1 MSFQHSATARAKAF
15 CFFFSKKKTFFLAS
29 FVTAL
34 TLSNLSV
41 AYGRVPIL
49 RGVSFEVAAG
59 ECFGLVGESGC
70 GKSTAALAVLR
81 ALPRGGRITGG
92 AVSIAGQGVAA
103 LSAGGL
109 RRLWA
114 RDVSM
119 VYQDPSRALNPTL
132 TVGAQVAEAFAVLGV
147 PDAAARAEAMLGT
160 VQIPRPARAMA
171 AYPHQLSGG
180 TQQRVVLA
188 MALAKDPKLLV
199 LDEPT
204 TGLDATVEAGI
215 LDLVDALRRG
225 RGTSVLLISHNLRM
239 VARMCDRV
247 GVLYAGSLVEL
258 GAASDILR
266 APRHPYTAGLVACL
280 PDGVRRKQDGA
291 LQTIAGQLPA
301 PGAAMP
307 ACMFAPRCDRAEA
320 VCLTTAPPEAWVSG
334 HMARCHFAPPFP
346 AAPDALREEAG
357 AAIRED
363 AGPARP
369 ENAADAMPKDAAG
382 ATPKDAGGAMPEDAG
397 AARQESVGVATAGRP
412 VLQAIGLGKTYAGSG
427 GPVRAVS
434 AVDFSL
440 QAGQTLGL
448 VGESGSGKTTLA
460 RMLLGLTAPDAGG
473 EVLLDG
479 KAMSARLAD
488 RSRAERQAVQI
499 IFQNPDSALNR
510 AHRVRRILAR
520 PLAHLTGLRGR
531 ALADAVAAL
540 ARGVR
545 LGEAQ
550 LAMRPR
556 ALSGGLKQRVAIAR
570 AFAGKPRVVICDEPT
585 SALDVSVQAAILNL
599 LAGLQRR
606 EGVAYVFISHDLAVV
621 RYLADRI
628 AVMYL
633 GQMVEIG
640 PADAVLAG
648 PHHPYTAALVA
659 AARGRRAEVSVEAA
673 KGGACVFLANCAWRM
688 KGVCDVVPP
697 PFDAAAVHARR
708 CHLAVGDL
716 PSVEK
721 QGLLF

>member
-1 MSFQHSATARAKAF
+1 M
-15 CFFFSKKKTFFLAS
+15 
-29 FVTAL
+29 TAL
-34 TLSNLSV
+34 TLANLSV
-41 AYGRVPIL
+41 CYGRVPIL
-49 RGVSFEVAAG
+49 RGVSFDVAAG
-59 ECFGLVGESGC
+59 ACFGLVGESGG
-70 GKSTAALAVLR
+70 GKSTAALAALR

-92 AVSIAGQGVAA
+92 GVSIAGQDVAA
-103 LSAGGL
+103 LSASGL

-180 TQQRVVLA
+180 TQQRVVIA

-239 VARMCDRV
+239 VARMCDRI

-266 APRHPYTAGLVACL
+266 APRHPYTARLVACL

-301 PGAAMP
+301 PGAALA
-307 ACMFAPRCDRAEA
+307 ACVFAPRCDRAEA
-320 VCLTTAPPEAWVSG
+320 VCLTTAPPEAWEG
-334 HMARCHFAPPFP
+334 WHMARCHFAPPFP
-346 AAPDALREEAG
+346 AAPDALREDEG
-357 AAIRED
+357 AAMR
-363 AGPARP
+363 
-369 ENAADAMPKDAAG
+369 
-382 ATPKDAGGAMPEDAG
+382 EDAG
-397 AARQESVGVATAGRP
+397 AAMREDAGAAMREDAGAAMPENAGGAVPKDAGAAGPESLGVATAGRP
-412 VLQAIGLGKTYAGSG
+412 VLQAIGLAKTYAGSG

-434 AVDFSL
+434 ALDFSL
-440 QAGQTLGL
+440 YAGQTLGL

-479 KAMSARLAD
+479 KAMGARLAD

-520 PLAHLTGLRGR
+520 PVAHLAGLRGR
-531 ALADAVAAL
+531 ALGEAVAAL

-659 AARGRRAEVSVEAA
+659 AARGQRAERVGEPVT
-673 KGGACVFLANCAWRM
+673 GGACVFFANCPWRIE
-688 KGVCDVVPP
+688 GLCDVVPP
-697 PFDAAAVHARR
+697 PFDAGAVHAVR
-708 CHLAVGDL
+708 CHLAIEDL
-716 PSVEK
+716 PKTEK
-721 QGLLF
+721 KGLLF